1 MISLRQFLSQHPL
14 PDGLEAVLLGLVK
27 SSKRIQRDVSMAGL
41 RDVCGAAG
49 QVNVQGE
56 DVQKLDLLANNYV
69 KDALNECGQV
79 AVMASEEEDDH
90 VIPDNNRDDGYA
102 VLFDPLDGS
111 SNIDVNVSVG
121 TIFSIYKTV
130 PELSPKDNCLQKGDQ
145 QVLAGYV
152 LYGTSTMLV
161 FTSGQG
167 THGFT
172 YDAQEK
178 QYFLSHENLSTPDKE
193 TYYSINEGNAS
204 SLFKGTLAFIDYLK
218 GLTAEGKR
226 SFSARYV
233 GSLVSDFHRNLLKGG
248 IYIYPG
254 TQHNPQG
261 KLRLL
266 YEANPLAFI
275 CEQAGGRCSDGVIR
289 TMEIVPNTLHQR
301 CPLYIG
307 NEKLVLIAE
316 KYESKTTV

>member
-1 MISLRQFLSQHPL
+1 MISLRDYLSQHSL
-14 PDGLEAVLLGLVK
+14 SDGLEAVLWALVEA
-27 SSKRIQRDVSMAGL
+27 SKHIQRDISLAGL
-41 RDVCGAAG
+41 RDICGAAG
-49 QVNVQGE
+49 HVNVQGE
-56 DVQKLDLLANNYV
+56 AVQKLDLLANDYV
-69 KDALNECGQV
+69 KKALNECGQV
-79 AVMASEEEDDH
+79 AVLASEEEEEYI
-90 VIPDNNRDDGYA
+90 IPDNHKEDGYV

-121 TIFSIYKTV
+121 MIFSIYKAV
-130 PELSPKDNCLQKGDQ
+130 PGLSALDNCLQTGDK
-145 QVLAGYV
+145 QVLGGYV

-161 FTSGQG
+161 FTVGTG

-172 YDAQEK
+172 YDSEK
-178 QYFLSHENLSTPDKE
+178 KHYFLSHENIKTPNKD
-193 TYYSINEGNAS
+193 TYYSINEGNSS
-204 SLFKGTLAFIDYLK
+204 SLYKGTLKFIDYLK

-254 TQHNPQG
+254 TQKNPKG

-275 CEQAGGRCSDGVIR
+275 CEQAGGRCSNGDIR
-289 TMEIVPNTLHQR
+289 TMDIAPTELHER
-301 CPLYIG
+301 CALYIG
-307 NEKLVLIAE
+307 NEDLVKIAE
-316 KYESKTTV
+316 SYEATA